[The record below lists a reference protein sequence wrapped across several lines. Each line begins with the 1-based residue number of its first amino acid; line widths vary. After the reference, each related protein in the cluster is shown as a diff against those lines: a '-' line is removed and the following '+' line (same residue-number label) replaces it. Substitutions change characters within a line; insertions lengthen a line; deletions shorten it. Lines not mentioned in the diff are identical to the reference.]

1 MAFARACEILKNLA
15 WCRRWYSPQLRL
27 NCTSGTVKI
36 RGRWCH
42 ILRSRIIAWYCFD
55 GSVWFW
61 IGLCCIQLKFVFGK
75 QFSET
80 EGFKSQTLTSY
91 PVERSRLDA
100 FIQLLIRNKAKLAV
114 ICQIELTAM
123 ILLLVTSN
131 KGVSVLHH
139 WVVREVKYSSDY

>member
-1 MAFARACEILKNLA
+1 M
-15 WCRRWYSPQLRL
+15 
-27 NCTSGTVKI
+27 
-36 RGRWCH
+36 
-42 ILRSRIIAWYCFD
+42 
-55 GSVWFW
+55 
-61 IGLCCIQLKFVFGK
+61 KFVFGK